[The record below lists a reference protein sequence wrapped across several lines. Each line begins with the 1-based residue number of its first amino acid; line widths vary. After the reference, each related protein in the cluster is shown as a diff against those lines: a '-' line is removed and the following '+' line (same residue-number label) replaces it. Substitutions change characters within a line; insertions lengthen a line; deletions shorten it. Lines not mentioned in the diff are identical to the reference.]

1 MPARK
6 TVNPRRTQATELAPA
21 EREPLT
27 IEPLRPDRWS
37 DLAALFDEG
46 GDPKWCSC
54 MYFRLRSKDFAVNR
68 AGENRT
74 ALRSLTEAAAA
85 EDLPPPGLVGY
96 QDGRAV
102 GWVSLGPRADFQRL
116 ERSPTL
122 RPIDDRPVWSVVCF
136 VVSRRARN
144 RGLAR
149 ALLDGAVAYA
159 RECGAPVL
167 EAYPTPTEGA
177 RHPAAS
183 LYRGTLG
190 MFQAAGFE
198 VVGWSTPQ
206 GNSAPRPI
214 VRLELRETAGRGA
227 DGPGQPRLGRRG
239 IVK

>member
-1 MPARK
+1 
-6 TVNPRRTQATELAPA
+6 
-21 EREPLT
+21 
-27 IEPLRPDRWS
+27 
-37 DLAALFDEG
+37 
-46 GDPKWCSC
+46 
-54 MYFRLRSKDFAVNR
+54 MYFRLRSRDFALTGNAANR
-68 AGENRT
+68 AG
-74 ALRSLTEAAAA
+74 LRALTESAAADSGPA
-85 EDLPPPGLVGY
+85 PGLIGY
-96 QDGRAV
+96 RDGRAV
-102 GWVSLGPRADFQRL
+102 GWVSLGPRADFERL

-159 RECGAPVL
+159 RERGAPAL

-190 MFQAAGFE
+190 MFQAAGFR

-206 GNSAPRPI
+206 ANSAPRPI
-214 VRLELRETAGRGA
+214 VRLELS
-227 DGPGQPRLGRRG
+227 
-239 IVK
+239 